1 MNMKELLFSLSNLNY
16 IEFFQAILH
25 KHGLED
31 YMVTERKHFPLNYI
45 PLEGLRVKKL
55 PQTSKSKGSG
65 SSEDDELEP
74 ASDSAKEDGQA
85 IIANPLNIK
94 SFNLANKVPFLHPVC
109 KAAAQPVT
117 PTTMDLNSLT
127 SAILLQTLTQLDTGL
142 HQSLAPPAST
152 LPTFASPTPDSHSV
166 SSTQYIIPPLQV
178 K

>member
-45 PLEGLRVKKL
+45 PPLEAWPSNYREMVKKISEYEGKLSIVKKL

-74 ASDSAKEDGQA
+74 ASDSAK
-85 IIANPLNIK
+85 
-94 SFNLANKVPFLHPVC
+94 SR
-109 KAAAQPVT
+109 KA
-117 PTTMDLNSLT
+117 DL
-127 SAILLQTLTQLDTGL
+127 
-142 HQSLAPPAST
+142 
-152 LPTFASPTPDSHSV
+152 DSHLARWHLKLHRPYKNENDEGL
-166 SSTQYIIPPLQV
+166 TYIGPQGPIPDACHGP
-178 K
+178 